1 MLAARD
7 KLQLQ
12 RLLLQ
17 REAAFD
23 HLTKIEAS
31 IRDLARTDA
40 FPFPAPA
47 HIPPSSLPPTKQK
60 RSKQQAKTTTIA
72 SPPRLRRL
80 RDNEAAYKITFRDHP
95 QTAPVCLTDPAIVQ
109 QLLDN
114 RPHLPQVDKVETIDL
129 SAIAID
135 TLWQHDPTV
144 LQKQ

>member
-17 REAAFD
+17 RKAAFD
-23 HLTKIEAS
+23 RLATIEAS

-47 HIPPSSLPPTKQK
+47 HIPPSTLPPTKQP
-60 RSKQQAKTTTIA
+60 RSKQKAKTTST
-72 SPPRLRRL
+72 SQPPRLRRL
-80 RDNEAAYKITFRDHP
+80 RDNEAAYRVTFHGHP
-95 QTAPVCLTDPAIVQ
+95 QTAPVCLTDPTIVQ

-114 RPHLPQVDKVETIDL
+114 RPHLPQVARVETIDL

-135 TLWQHDPTV
+135 MLWQQDPAV
-144 LQKQ
+144 LPKQ